1 MIAGTSS
8 AVPPRLATL
17 AGHPAANAATL
28 AAAPRRHATAARRLA
43 TDFRRLAAV
52 FGRLVMVFGRLGTVA
67 ARLGTVF
74 RRLGTVAARLGTVF
88 RRLGTVAARLGI
100 IPRRLTTAKRRHF
113 GTKSPF
119 IATETLRFGATS
131 HFRPLTRPSTFTVP
145 VVDKSGTLS
154 HRPTRGEG
162 WGEGFKPKSEVGLAE
177 ERSAGFQTGC
187 VADFQVGV
195 LGCARRAPKF
205 PPAAGLE
212 TRDTAGSE
220 ACATSP

>member
-52 FGRLVMVFGRLGTVA
+52 FGRLVMVFG
-67 ARLGTVF
+67 
-74 RRLGTVAARLGTVF
+74 RLGTVAARLGTVF